1 MCRFHSRVEYSD
13 GQSVLLQI
21 CFLCLCKE
29 GFQISLFPTNG
40 SQVSRSLTFS
50 ISLLFTSMENRN
62 ENSLEIPGQYQER
75 PLTEYE
81 REPLAS
87 PLWNVQNKELV
98 LISINL
104 LARFPY
110 FVLLWKLYWDFFN
123 QLLFLIS
130 KFPFS
135 PFLMTSMSLQRH
147 SSFSFVFTKF
157 AFVSNSFMTNILRSF
172 SDNCYA
178 ITISLLPYV
187 AHVFFIFCF
196 FFLRFLIWCVDFY
209 CIEGI

>member
-1 MCRFHSRVEYSD
+1 MLSLFPLFPTLQHKWKRCVVETHWTLVRCCKQMCRFHSRVEYSD
-13 GQSVLLQI
+13 GQSVLLQK
-21 CFLCLCKE
+21 CFLCLWKE

-40 SQVSRSLTFS
+40 SQVSRSSTFS
-50 ISLLFTSMENRN
+50 IPLLFTSMENRH
-62 ENSLEIPGQYQER
+62 ENSLDIPGQYLER

-87 PLWNVQNKELV
+87 PLWNVQNKEFV

-123 QLLFLIS
+123 QVLFLIS
-130 KFPFS
+130 QFPFS

-147 SSFSFVFTKF
+147 SIFHLFSQ
-157 AFVSNSFMTNILRSF
+157 N
-172 SDNCYA
+172 
-178 ITISLLPYV
+178 LPLFLTV
-187 AHVFFIFCF
+187 LWQIF
-196 FFLRFLIWCVDFY
+196 
-209 CIEGI
+209 